1 MALTANSA
9 ICLIKASGKNSRIS
23 SINNSKE
30 ASLIISFNFNPKN
43 NRAIKLLGWVIL
55 LLFIIIYKIE
65 IQAFRMGSSHLGL
78 GQTFK
83 KKVFH
88 K

>member
-1 MALTANSA
+1 MVLTANLA
-9 ICLIKASGKNSRIS
+9 ICLIKASGKSSRIS
-23 SINNSKE
+23 SINNSKG
-30 ASLIISFNFNPKN
+30 ALLIISFNFNLKN
-43 NRAIKLLGWVIL
+43 SRVTKLLGWEIL

-65 IQAFRMGSSHLGL
+65 IQAFRMGSSHLDL
-78 GQTFK
+78 GQTYK